1 MRAAAGAAGTAAAAG
16 GGQRHFRINRE
27 AHIGKV
33 DAHALD
39 LGQQI
44 LGNAEGKTF
53 GFQLLVIILRLI
65 QSQCQ
70 TGAASA
76 AGCKKDADGLSV
88 LIRKIGLK
96 LLAGA
101 GGKIQHGEPQFLS
114 VFFRTMRK
122 CVVFAGERSL
132 RSVPA
137 KYGRWNGLLPR
148 CATAAGTIV
157 FPHVRFLCPLVNEG
171 GAFLPREKRI
181 RWRCRKWPAATTSC
195 GRIL

>member
-16 GGQRHFRINRE
+16 RGQRHFRIYRE
-27 AHIGKV
+27 AHIGEINI
-33 DAHALD
+33 HALD

-44 LGNAEGKTF
+44 LGNAECKTF

-101 GGKIQHGEPQFLS
+101 GGKIQHGGTSIPC

-122 CVVFAGERSL
+122 CVAFAGEHSSRERLRRSIVVGTGGC
-132 RSVPA
+132 RHAQPPQVP
-137 KYGRWNGLLPR
+137 
-148 CATAAGTIV
+148 
-157 FPHVRFLCPLVNEG
+157 
-171 GAFLPREKRI
+171 
-181 RWRCRKWPAATTSC
+181 
-195 GRIL
+195 

>member
-1 MRAAAGAAGTAAAAG
+1 MRTPRDASFSAVRTFRAGCVAAAGQSGLVRAAAGAAGTAAAAG

-76 AGCKKDADGLSV
+76 AGCEKDADGLSV

-101 GGKIQHGEPQFLS
+101 GGKIQHGEPQFLVCFSALCGS
-114 VFFRTMRK
+114 VSF
-122 CVVFAGERSL
+122 S
-132 RSVPA
+132 
-137 KYGRWNGLLPR
+137 
-148 CATAAGTIV
+148 
-157 FPHVRFLCPLVNEG
+157 
-171 GAFLPREKRI
+171 REND
-181 RWRCRKWPAATTSC
+181 
-195 GRIL
+195 L

>member
-44 LGNAEGKTF
+44 LGDAEGKTF

-101 GGKIQHGEPQFLS
+101 GGKIQHGEPQFL
-114 VFFRTMRK
+114 V
-122 CVVFAGERSL
+122 C
-132 RSVPA
+132 
-137 KYGRWNGLLPR
+137 
-148 CATAAGTIV
+148 V
-157 FPHVRFLCPLVNEG
+157 FPHYAEVCLFRGETISEDHSGEVWSAERAVAAMRNRRRYHSFPSCKVPL
-171 GAFLPREKRI
+171 
-181 RWRCRKWPAATTSC
+181 PAC
-195 GRIL
+195 Q